1 MKKYAGSE
9 YYKGTSLSFKFA
21 VKKANPKLNA
31 KNKAFKAKKVKKYA
45 VNLDN
50 NGKALKKARLILKV
64 KGKKYSALTNG
75 KGIAVF
81 KIKLTKAG
89 NYASTVTYN
98 GNKYYNNA
106 SKKAVIKII

>member
-1 MKKYAGSE
+1 MILQLKQSS
-9 YYKGTSLSFKFA
+9 GTSSNFKFA

-45 VNLDN
+45 VTLKDN
-50 NGKALKKARLILKV
+50 NGKALKKAKLILKV

-98 GNKYYNNA
+98 GNKYYNKV